1 MYRTVPNGFM
11 YELIGGVGQP
21 IAENPTGLMMEAAF
35 QELNL
40 QWRYQLIEANVET
53 MPAVIAGMKALNFAG
68 ANFTVPTKVDVI
80 KHLDGLTKAAELI
93 GAVNTVFLDER
104 RRWIGDNTDGQGFMR
119 ALDRTK
125 FSAVGKC
132 ALILG
137 AGGAARA
144 IATELILAGISALVI
159 VNRSR
164 ERGQQLCTD
173 LAKVGP
179 CNIRFEHWAHDVRV
193 PEDVDVLINA
203 TSIGLGTRAEM
214 PAVVAESIR
223 SSMLVCDVIPNPP
236 NTRLL
241 ETASNRGAATM
252 NGLDMIVF
260 QAAAAIKL
268 WSGLDAPIATM
279 RDALERGL
287 GIAQT

>member
-1 MYRTVPNGFM
+1 M

-40 QWRYQLIEANVET
+40 QWRYQLIEANLET
-53 MPAVIAGMKALNFAG
+53 MPAVIEGMKSLNFAG

-93 GAVNTVFLDER
+93 GAVNTVYLDDGG
-104 RRWIGDNTDGQGFMR
+104 RWIGDNTDGQGFMR
-119 ALDRTK
+119 ALERAN
-125 FSAVGKC
+125 FAVSGKS

-144 IATELILAGISALVI
+144 IATELILAGVGDLAI

-173 LAKVGP
+173 LVKAGP
-179 CNIRFEHWAHDVRV
+179 CNVRFEHWAHDVRV
-193 PEDVDVLINA
+193 PGDVDVLINA
-203 TSIGLGTRAEM
+203 TSIGLGSSQEM
-214 PAVVAESIR
+214 PAIIKESIH

-236 NTRLL
+236 DTLL
-241 ETASNRGAATM
+241 LKTARAQGAATM

-279 RDALERGL
+279 RTALEKGL
-287 GIAQT
+287 GLR